1 MTEIEQLK
9 NRQKEL
15 SHKIDQ
21 LDAKQLC
28 IKVLINSIYG

>member
-1 MTEIEQLK
+1 MTKIEQLK
-9 NRQKEL
+9 QKRSEL
-15 SHKIDQ
+15 KNEIDR